1 MDSKSLWEN
10 LKKGVETGIKTITE
24 KTEELTEMGRL
35 KLEILSTKREIE
47 KYFIE
52 LGGRIY
58 QFMKENAAGDVSKN
72 TEIQALVEKIRTE
85 EKKLEELNT
94 RYDKI
99 KKDTREGPE
108 VKSQEPGNTNL

>member
-1 MDSKSLWEN
+1 MDTKSLWES

-35 KLEILSTKREIE
+35 KLEIMSSKREIE

-58 QFMKENAAGDVSKN
+58 QLMKENATGDIGQRA
-72 TEIQALVEKIRTE
+72 EIRALV
-85 EKKLEELNT
+85 
-94 RYDKI
+94 DKI
-99 KKDTREGPE
+99 KVEEKRLDDLNVRFESIRKDSKEETEG
-108 VKSQEPGNTNL
+108 KTGEPGAPNL